1 MFFVKVVALGFLALV
16 SGVVSAGLPMAQRP
30 FTNSQEFAERLRTG
44 SGLNATAEQYI
55 QAYQDYH
62 PDTLRG
68 VRTIEEYAR
77 NLELVPCPQ
86 GVLYRLKS
94 VERGSLGEITR
105 EFKPGEQCFF
115 DRNIGEVVQSA
126 SCGNVAKVA
135 ESHEPV
141 RSYEPPPR
149 VEYRERVVYR
159 DREVPVYVQPESQY
173 YAPPPQPVVIVEE
186 YGGLDAGAVLSSA
199 AIGWGLSRS
208 GDRYYYDDHSVNG
221 SFNDYSYRNRQTWID
236 KRRYDDHRQW
246 VNYPRNEPP
255 LPPPP
260 RPCHTCGG
268 GGGGPVNPPTGP
280 IGCPGG
286 NCGGPGGPYG
296 PPGGP
301 VFGGGP
307 INPPTGPVNPPTG
320 YYYQ

>member
-1 MFFVKVVALGFLALV
+1 MFFYRVMALVILALV
-16 SGVVSAGLPMAQRP
+16 SGVVSAGLPMAQKP
-30 FTNSQEFAERLRTG
+30 FTSAGEFAERLRTG
-44 SGLNATAEQYI
+44 SGMNASAEQYI
-55 QAYQDYH
+55 RAYQEYH
-62 PDTLRG
+62 PGALDG
-68 VRTIEEYAR
+68 VRTIEAYAR
-77 NLELVPCPQ
+77 NLELRSCPQ

-94 VERGSLGEITR
+94 VEGGSLGEITR

-159 DREVPVYVQPESQY
+159 DREVPVYVQPEPQY

-199 AIGWGLSRS
+199 AIGWGLSRR

-236 KRRYDDHRQW
+236 KRRYDDHRVW
-246 VNYPRNEPP
+246 VNHPPSQPP
-255 LPPPP
+255 LPPP
-260 RPCHTCGG
+260 CHNCG